1 MDVIQRRFR
10 MLAVAVMALL
20 SAACSSVKT
29 DFYVEDRD
37 KLGGWSS
44 YRWASAP
51 MVLEEGLSD
60 NFVAIN
66 NQVRLAVDK
75 KMAEKGYVLVGGDQ
89 ASDISV
95 DYRFGSELHVSED
108 GLASS
113 TDYMEQ
119 GFLTTPDY
127 NTVGSEFYKH
137 QSLSYF
143 QIKGVLFS
151 VLDED
156 SGRMVWQGLAR
167 TIDNDDS
174 NFISEKEAHEVVTE
188 LVDKVFADLPD
199 AGQK

>member
-119 GFLTTPDY
+119 GFSITPDY

-167 TIDNDDS
+167 TIANDDS

>member
-10 MLAVAVMALL
+10 MLAVAIMALV

-29 DFYVEDRD
+29 DFFIEDRD
-37 KLGGWSS
+37 KLGGWST

-60 NFVAIN
+60 NFLAIN

-75 KMAEKGYVLVGGDQ
+75 KMAEKGYVLATDDQ

-95 DYRFGSELHVSED
+95 DYRFGSELHASED

-113 TDYMEQ
+113 KDYMEQ

-156 SGRMVWQGLAR
+156 SGRIVWQGLAR
-167 TIDNDDS
+167 TIASDDS
-174 NFISEKEAHEVVTE
+174 SFISEKEAHKVVTK
-188 LVDKVFADLPD
+188 LVDEVFAELPD
-199 AGQK
+199 AGEK